1 MTGTSGW
8 RWAPTTLLF
17 AVVLMAACSSSTR
30 ATTTTIP
37 QYYRVPGHDAVVFK
51 SLLVMGVGEDE
62 DMRRLFENAF
72 AQALGSDGTN
82 AEPSWQRLPQSTLL
96 SAQEIDTAI
105 DAGGFDGVVVT
116 RLVRVD
122 DEREWVEGR
131 TIRVQRARLFEGYYQ
146 GSYKLVHEPGYYQG
160 SKTYRLET
168 NLYSVS
174 DGVLVWSAE
183 SATVDPKSAE
193 DGIGSMTQT
202 VATKLKEHG
211 LIR

>member
-1 MTGTSGW
+1 
-8 RWAPTTLLF
+8 
-17 AVVLMAACSSSTR
+17 VVLVAACSSSTG
-30 ATTTTIP
+30 ATTTIP
-37 QYYRVPGHDAVVFK
+37 QYYRVPGHEGAIFK

-62 DMRRLFENAF
+62 DMRRLFESAF
-72 AQALGSDGTN
+72 ARALASDSTT
-82 AEPSWQRLPQSTLL
+82 AEASWERLPQSTLL
-96 SAQEIDTAI
+96 TAQEIDTTI

-168 NLYSVS
+168 NVYSVS
-174 DGVLVWSAE
+174 DRVLVWSAE
-183 SATVDPKSAE
+183 SATVDPKSVE
-193 DGIGSMTQT
+193 DGIDSMTQT
-202 VATKLKEHG
+202 VAVKLKEHG

>member
-1 MTGTSGW
+1 
-8 RWAPTTLLF
+8 
-17 AVVLMAACSSSTR
+17 V
-30 ATTTTIP
+30 I
-37 QYYRVPGHDAVVFK
+37 K

-72 AQALGSDGTN
+72 ARALTNDGTK
-82 AEPSWQRLPQSTLL
+82 AEASWERLPQSRLL
-96 SAQEIDTAI
+96 TAQEIDTAI

-131 TIRVQRARLFEGYYQ
+131 TLRVQRARLFEGYYQ
-146 GSYKLVHEPGYYQG
+146 GSYKVVHEPGYYRG

-168 NLYSVS
+168 NVYSVS
-174 DGVLVWSAE
+174 DGLLVWSAE
-183 SATVDPKSAE
+183 SATVDPKSAQ
-193 DGIGSMTQT
+193 DGIDSMTQT
-202 VATKLKEHG
+202 VASKLKEHG